1 LGNAWWVSTF
11 PGLAITATILLSN
24 YLGDYVGAVL
34 DPRRTA
40 RVRRPG
46 RKHRPPNTTG

>member
-1 LGNAWWVSTF
+1 MSTF

-24 YLGDYVGAVL
+24 YLGDYVGSIL

-46 RKHRPPNTTG
+46 LLLSLPSTTRD